1 MKCLIV
7 DEDSRSRSNLEAMC
21 KKIDGLKVATVS
33 NTEEAMRTLNRS
45 CYDLIFLNIEMEGVG
60 RSDLI
65 RFNKTM
71 PPIILTSSQG
81 GYELDAFQFN
91 AIDFLSMPFTLPRI
105 TKAISKFNA
114 FASLS
119 STNTVQTT
127 DDNCLFIRV
136 DGQHIK
142 LDYSQIYFIESMRD
156 YVMFRTAKCRYV
168 VHSTL
173 KNIEEQLCSK
183 KNFLKIHRSYIVN
196 TEHIEDH
203 DDRSVQLGPYEVPV
217 SRSNRIV
224 LQQHLNVHG

>member
-21 KKIDGLKVATVS
+21 KKIDGMQVAAVS
-33 NTEEAMRTLNRS
+33 NTDEAMRSLNRS

-81 GYELDAFQFN
+81 YEFDAFQLN
-91 AIDFLSMPFTLPRI
+91 AIDHLSMPYTLPRI

-136 DGQHIK
+136 DGQHVK
-142 LDYSQIYFIESMRD
+142 LNFSEILFIESMRD
-156 YVMFRTAKCRYV
+156 YVMFRTSKCRYI

-173 KNIEEQLCSK
+173 KNIEEQLCK
-183 KNFLKIHRSYIVN
+183 RQNFLKIHRSYIVN
-196 TEHIEDH
+196 TDHVEDH
-203 DDRSVQLGPYEVPV
+203 DDRSVQVGAFEVPV
-217 SRSNRIV
+217 SRSNRMT
-224 LQQHLNVHG
+224 LQQYFNIHG